1 MPFSRCQR
9 RSETSAIPP
18 VLTLGHWRGRGKQS
32 TAVSKLFRV
41 ESGRRDETTPFI
53 WVNGVASTASRS
65 SSLQSSSA
73 ARLSA
78 AELTA
83 SAVVAPIFTA
93 PKLQSIPST
102 AKSAGTAPENG
113 APAIPITG
121 SSTARKIS
129 PPQTEPG
136 NNSILR
142 QQRSPRRPQPPLRP
156 NSPRSS
162 SSSTL
167 EFHAEHVVVLS
178 EPWLARPECANG
190 VQVSVD
196 ALFPHVICFDAVR
209 PHRETR
215 RPLKERALVDYGCAS
230 PTRKTAL

>member
-32 TAVSKLFRV
+32 TAVSKLFPV

-53 WVNGVASTASRS
+53 WVNGVASTAGRS
-65 SSLQSSSA
+65 SSLRSSSA

-93 PKLQSIPST
+93 SKLPSIPST
-102 AKSAGTAPENG
+102 AKSAGTAPKMALPQSRLLEAVPRENL
-113 APAIPITG
+113 ASADRT
-121 SSTARKIS
+121 
-129 PPQTEPG
+129 
-136 NNSILR
+136 R
-142 QQRSPRRPQPPLRP
+142 QQQHPPSAAIAPTSATAASAELAAFFLVFY
-156 NSPRSS
+156 
-162 SSSTL
+162 L

-178 EPWLARPECANG
+178 EPWLPRPECANG
-190 VQVSVD
+190 VQVQ
-196 ALFPHVICFDAVR
+196 
-209 PHRETR
+209 
-215 RPLKERALVDYGCAS
+215 
-230 PTRKTAL
+230 